1 MKRWIKWIVLALVLT
16 AIAVAVARALATRK
30 AQQQATL
37 AAATTKAVT
46 LVELV
51 ETDVVRARTRELSR
65 GLPVSGTLRAVHSA
79 VVRAR
84 VAGELQHLSVREGEA
99 VKAGQVIAQIDPTEY
114 QSRLQQALQ
123 QAEAAQAQ
131 IQIAQR
137 QFDNS
142 KALVDQGFISKTAL
156 ETSIANLSAA
166 RANHLAALSAAEVAR
181 KTLGDTV
188 LKAPLSGVVSQR
200 LAQTGERVGVDAR
213 IVEIVDISRM
223 EVEAA
228 LSPTDSVSVR
238 VGQDAALQVEGS
250 ATPVKARVVRLNPST
265 QAGTRSV
272 LVYLAIEP
280 LAGLRQGLFV
290 QGTLGTER
298 LSALTVPVS
307 AVRTDKPA
315 PYVQA
320 VENNQIVHKPVTLG
334 ARGDA
339 DGEAMVVATGL
350 SEDAVVVAGTV
361 GLLREGT
368 AVKFTP
374 TAR

>member
-1 MKRWIKWIVLALVLT
+1 
-16 AIAVAVARALATRK
+16 
-30 AQQQATL
+30 
-37 AAATTKAVT
+37 
-46 LVELV
+46 
-51 ETDVVRARTRELSR
+51 
-65 GLPVSGTLRAVHSA
+65 
-79 VVRAR
+79 
-84 VAGELQHLSVREGEA
+84 
-99 VKAGQVIAQIDPTEY
+99 
-114 QSRLQQALQ
+114 LQ

>member
-1 MKRWIKWIVLALVLT
+1 MKRWIKWIVLALVLA